1 MAIYFFTQFGLFL
14 FHEWLMHQKAESKK
28 STSHYRQP
36 LFFGGIWKAPL
47 RRTEKY
53 IIHCLRSY
61 RKPITD
67 QLWSYFSSSLTKKC
81 NFIDVPTRNESLS
94 HVHLY
99 IIGYMWISEYAESC
113 CDKVCHHNM
122 INEIMHTMCPMCHIS
137 MWTKTNKQD
146 LDRRPEKE
154 SW

>member
-1 MAIYFFTQFGLFL
+1 MSFFLQTVVAIQGNFKISVAQLNRWKEIVLGHLFLPQFGLFL

-36 LFFGGIWKAPL
+36 LFFEGNM
-47 RRTEKY
+47 RRRIKKCR
-53 IIHCLRSY
+53 IHCLRSY

-81 NFIDVPTRNESLS
+81 NFINVPTRNESLS

-99 IIGYMWISEYAESC
+99 IIG
-113 CDKVCHHNM
+113 
-122 INEIMHTMCPMCHIS
+122 
-137 MWTKTNKQD
+137 
-146 LDRRPEKE
+146 
-154 SW
+154 